1 MLRQICELM
10 SLYFFNSFNS
20 QSTLLLWRNII
31 LKGKWIIIPL
41 TKIKSSCN
49 LKYDN
54 MIIWREHIM
63 YSFVGKQYFKY
74 ALLWNFSVKLFWKIW
89 YCSQEKTY
97 DGVLIEFN
105 CSYIIV
111 NSFQNFSEQLF
122 YRKPVIGYF
131 CRNCHRRCSLR
142 KPLLKNHKK
151 FTAKHLCWSHFLI
164 KLQSFKPTALSKRDF
179 NTVFCSKFLRNFWKH
194 FF

>member
-1 MLRQICELM
+1 MWTDVLV
-10 SLYFFNSFNS
+10 FFNSFNS
-20 QSTLLLWRNII
+20 QSTLLLWRNIT
-31 LKGKWIIIPL
+31 LKGKWIIFPL

-74 ALLWNFSVKLFWKIW
+74 PLLWNFGEKLFWKIW
-89 YCSQEKTY
+89 YSSQEKTY
-97 DGVLIEFN
+97 DGALIKFN

-111 NSFQNFSEQLF
+111 NFFQSFSEQLF

-131 CRNCHRRCSLR
+131 CRNCHRRYSL
-142 KPLLKNHKK
+142 KTPLLKNHKK
-151 FTAKHLCWSHFLI
+151 FTGKRLCWSHFLI
-164 KLQSFKPTALSKRDF
+164 KLQAFKPTAL
-179 NTVFCSKFLRNFWKH
+179 L
-194 FF
+194 